1 MYFCRQC
8 VLHKEPHVPKYKN
21 LVVLCSFSCIS
32 PDSHTLCFCFVLCCR
47 CMIGVI
53 LSMSCLK
60 VWLYRNDQVFILYS
74 LILNDI
80 LKFMFIN
87 FYRSHYLRTPVTK
100 QEQQELL
107 AQALRRSSSTRE
119 TRRHYTAFKHREFFQ
134 FRRSRKSDL

>member
-1 MYFCRQC
+1 
-8 VLHKEPHVPKYKN
+8 

-32 PDSHTLCFCFVLCCR
+32 PDSHTLCFRFVMCCI

-60 VWLYRNDQVFILYS
+60 VWLYENDWVFILYS
-74 LILNDI
+74 LILNYI

-87 FYRSHYLRTPVTK
+87 FYRSRYFRTPVNK

-107 AQALRRSSSTRE
+107 TQALRRSSSTRE